1 MNIEWIDGFKLCV
14 GCDGHSVT
22 LSANGEGLLSLA
34 KQLVALA
41 GEAPGAH
48 IHYDKYN
55 ALEDD
60 SIELIIERID

>member
-1 MNIEWIDGFKLCV
+1 MNIEWVDGYKISV
-14 GCDGHSVT
+14 GGDGHSVT
-22 LSANGEGLLSLA
+22 LSANGEGMLSLA

-41 GEAPGAH
+41 GEAPGTH

-55 ALEDD
+55 SLEDD